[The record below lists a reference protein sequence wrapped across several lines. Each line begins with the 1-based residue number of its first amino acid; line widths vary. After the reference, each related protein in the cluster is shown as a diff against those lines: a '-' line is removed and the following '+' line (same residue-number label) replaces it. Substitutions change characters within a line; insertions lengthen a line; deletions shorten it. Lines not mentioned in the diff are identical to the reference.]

1 MPQNR
6 RDFLKTASAAG
17 VALTLSD
24 LWLAPVS
31 AQSPRARSGPW
42 RTWGADA
49 LRQAKGLGCT
59 YADIRFG
66 RKRSQALNVRNGQLT
81 SAGGFSFGGF
91 GAVPGGG
98 ISDTFGFGV
107 RVVHSGVWGFASS
120 PLVTPEE
127 IRRIVQ
133 QATDIAKA
141 SAMAKRFDVKLA
153 PVPAY
158 DEFYETPH
166 QRDPFEVP
174 LEEKLAILTDAT
186 SEIQKNKQVLFA
198 TAQVSFS
205 HDWKFLVTSE
215 ARAR

>member
-1 MPQNR
+1 MAQNR
-6 RDFLKTASAAG
+6 REFLKVAGAAG
-17 VALTLSD
+17 AAWSLSD
-24 LWLAPVS
+24 AWLAPVS
-31 AQSPRARSGPW
+31 AQSPKGRTGPW
-42 RTWGADA
+42 RTWGTDA
-49 LRQAKGLGCT
+49 LKQAKGLGCS

-107 RVVHSGVWGFASS
+107 RVIHSGVWGFASS
-120 PLVTPEE
+120 PIVSADE

-133 QATDIAKA
+133 EATAIAKA

-166 QRDPFEVP
+166 ERDPFEVP
-174 LEEKLAILTDAT
+174 LEEKLAVLTDAT
-186 SEIQKNKQVLFA
+186 AESRR
-198 TAQVSFS
+198 
-205 HDWKFLVTSE
+205 TS
-215 ARAR
+215 RCCLPPRR